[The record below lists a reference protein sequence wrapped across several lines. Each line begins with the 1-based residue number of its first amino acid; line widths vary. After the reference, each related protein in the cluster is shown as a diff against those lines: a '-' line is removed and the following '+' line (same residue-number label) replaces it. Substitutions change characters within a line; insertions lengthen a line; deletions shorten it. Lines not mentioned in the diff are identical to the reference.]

1 MPGSDTQRVPRQ
13 FQKVDLVKAGFKID
27 GVQFR
32 KEWSSPEVVAHIR
45 GVFGTI
51 MHAGVE

>member
-1 MPGSDTQRVPRQ
+1 MLGPDVQRVPRQ
-13 FQKVDLVKAGFKID
+13 FQKVDLVKAGYKID

-32 KEWSSPEVVAHIR
+32 KERTSPELIAHIR

-51 MHAGVE
+51 MHAGVD